1 MAAADVLD
9 ERVPGGDYLYAAELV
24 EPAHRPQSG
33 LQPSVIGFDRVV
45 SVLLGDMTGRRRQL
59 FEHPRVSGRG
69 SLFWLSVGWRN
80 HPAFV
85 SGKFIVCA
93 CSIEVS

>member
-1 MAAADVLD
+1 MRALAIIGMGTSPPPVLD
-9 ERVPGGDYLYAAELV
+9 AD
-24 EPAHRPQSG
+24 G
-33 LQPSVIGFDRVV
+33 LGVCSQ
-45 SVLLGDMTGRRRQL
+45 RRRK
-59 FEHPRVSGRG
+59 VM